1 MFHVAMSKANSR
13 GDSGEKG
20 KACEKASRGK
30 QVWHCSETSIGG
42 YLQYSTC

>member
-20 KACEKASRGK
+20 KACEKGRKCEQAVHRA
-30 QVWHCSETSIGG
+30 I
-42 YLQYSTC
+42 L